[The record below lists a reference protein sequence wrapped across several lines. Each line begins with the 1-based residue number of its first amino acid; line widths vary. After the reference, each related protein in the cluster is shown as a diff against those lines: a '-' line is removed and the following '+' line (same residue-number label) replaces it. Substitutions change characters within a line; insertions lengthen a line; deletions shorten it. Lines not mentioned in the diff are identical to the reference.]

1 MLINLLV
8 FKINLMRHS
17 QHFDDCL
24 VSISHLLTHLRTYS
38 LTHSITFVGVWKT
51 YLDMRKNVDLNLNSK
66 QSSEI
71 TSVKLSST
79 IEPGTILISHPLV
92 YGVLHRSVILVI
104 ESNDKGSYGLII
116 NKFTDNTVNDSVRNL
131 PDKVH
136 RG

>member
-1 MLINLLV
+1 
-8 FKINLMRHS
+8 
-17 QHFDDCL
+17 
-24 VSISHLLTHLRTYS
+24 
-38 LTHSITFVGVWKT
+38 
-51 YLDMRKNVDLNLNSK
+51 MRKNVDLNLNSK